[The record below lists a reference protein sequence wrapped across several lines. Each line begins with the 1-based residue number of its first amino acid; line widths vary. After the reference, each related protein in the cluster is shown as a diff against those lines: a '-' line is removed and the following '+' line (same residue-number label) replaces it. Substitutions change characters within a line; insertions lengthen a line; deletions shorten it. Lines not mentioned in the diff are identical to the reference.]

1 MNTEL
6 VRMGVPHHFRG
17 IVWQLLCNA
26 YNSPLKAKYAEY
38 LKMHSTCER
47 VIRRDIART
56 YPEHEFFKEKD
67 GPGQETLFNVMKAY
81 SLHDKEVGYCQGSAF
96 IVGLLLMQMPEEE
109 AFSVLVKLMQ
119 DYRLRELF
127 KPSMAELGVCMFQFE
142 CLVQELLPDLFQH
155 FMTQSFHTSMYAS
168 SWFLTLFATC
178 LPLPLACR
186 VMDVFISEGMEV
198 VFRIG
203 IATLQLNY
211 DMLIHMDL
219 EQMLRLL
226 QKEAPKLHA
235 EEPDLLIQTA
245 FQVKINPKKMKKLE
259 KEYLVIKTK
268 ENEDQIEMRR
278 LRTENNLLK
287 QKLDILEKENEA
299 IADKLIQGQLLR
311 AQEAEDYYSVKK
323 ELDEVLGQNR
333 ELKKSYEGAQTV
345 ISELRNKT
353 MERIQKAQTRVKD
366 LVRRAKSGANSTV
379 LDKEAEAIIVALQ
392 EELIAVRLREAE
404 TTESLK
410 ELTEKIQDLEEA
422 NRRAKEDPNH
432 SVEAM
437 QDELIAVKLREAEAN
452 SALKELKQKVNDL
465 EGQWQKQLQR
475 ASSNRKQG
483 AAKPTIQT
491 LTEELMSVRLR
502 EAEAVAELKE
512 VRQRVM
518 ELQTQNQMTSNQ
530 MRRIEEERLQLK
542 TELETSAKQKE
553 DLQNSQRANEVNFSS
568 KGLGQKNSPRDRD
581 PRFIRQQAIY
591 IVHPSRSLNLIRSSF
606 FLAPKKPN
614 PWRPILNL
622 KPLNKL
628 YFATKRFRMETLASI
643 IPTLV
648 EGMWAISIDLKDAY
662 LHVPI
667 HPLYQRFLAFRY
679 RGVVYTFRAL
689 PFGLAT
695 APRVFTRGL
704 TLGNSEDQVSRD
716 TEFSQ
721 EEQINLRLRET
732 ETKATVLELKQ
743 RIAGLEI
750 KNQELLTK
758 TTLSDSEAS
767 QNVQEMQNK
776 IQELHREVSHL
787 KGTMKEPAGEAEMI
801 SKEDEDNQ
809 EEPQGIDLSV
819 LDSDDDLDKS

>member
-1 MNTEL
+1 MGCISHGPEVNPCRMAEEVTPSPLTQSDGNKTRQEMGGDRGTKGENKDGRTEDNGEVEGTITSIKSITGSTEEELLAKLEAQNRLLEADSKSLKSIQESSQSSWKGSNASLHSNSSNTSSNLSNIVSNNGDTPEPMSVQDQWLIWGKIVNDWEEYSRRKSKPLKEL

-203 IATLQLNY
+203 IAILQLNY

-345 ISELRNKT
+345 ISELRNK
-353 MERIQKAQTRVKD
+353 
-366 LVRRAKSGANSTV
+366 AKSGANSTV

-553 DLQNSQRANEVNFSS
+553 DLQNRLYEA
-568 KGLGQKNSPRDRD
+568 QKE
-581 PRFIRQQAIY
+581 
-591 IVHPSRSLNLIRSSF
+591 LC
-606 FLAPKKPN
+606 
-614 PWRPILNL
+614 
-622 KPLNKL
+622 KL
-628 YFATKRFRMETLASI
+628 EAR
-643 IPTLV
+643 
-648 EGMWAISIDLKDAY
+648 
-662 LHVPI
+662 
-667 HPLYQRFLAFRY
+667 
-679 RGVVYTFRAL
+679 
-689 PFGLAT
+689 
-695 APRVFTRGL
+695 
-704 TLGNSEDQVSRD
+704 
-716 TEFSQ
+716 SQ

>member
-1 MNTEL
+1 MAAAVKLEKHGRRESEETKEGTEEEQTTTTTTSIKSITGSTEAELLAKLEAQNRLLEMDSKSLKSIQEYSQSSWKGSNASLQSDSSNTSNLSNYISNNGDTPEPMSVQDQWLIWGKIVNDWEEYSRRKAKQLKEL
-6 VRMGVPHHFRG
+6 VRMGIPHHFRG

-38 LKMHSTCER
+38 LKMHSTCEK

-109 AFSVLVKLMQ
+109 VFCVLVKLMQ

-142 CLVQELLPDLFQH
+142 CLVQEQLPELFQH

-198 VFRIG
+198 IFRIG
-203 IATLQLNY
+203 IAILQLNY

-235 EEPDLLIQTA
+235 EEPDLLIQAA
-245 FQVKINPKKMKKLE
+245 FLVKINPKRMKKLE
-259 KEYLVIKTK
+259 KEYLLIKNK

-278 LRTENNLLK
+278 LRTENNLLR
-287 QKLDILEKENEA
+287 QKIDILEKENEA
-299 IADKLIQGQLLR
+299 IADKLIQGQLSR
-311 AQEAEDYYSVKK
+311 AQEAEEFYTVKK
-323 ELDEVLGQNR
+323 ELEEISSQHKELGK
-333 ELKKSYEGAQTV
+333 EYDGAKAV
-345 ISELRNKT
+345 ITELRNKIFT
-353 MERIQKAQTRVKD
+353 KADFTWN
-366 LVRRAKSGANSTV
+366 LMAKSGSNSTV
-379 LDKEAEAIIVALQ
+379 LDREAEAIIVALQ

-410 ELTEKIQDLEEA
+410 ELTDKIQDLEEA
-422 NRRAKEDPNH
+422 NRRAKDDPNH
-432 SVEAM
+432 SVAAM

-475 ASSNRKQG
+475 ASANRKQG

-491 LTEELMSVRLR
+491 LSEELMSSRLR
-502 EAEAVAELKE
+502 EAEAVADLKE

-530 MRRIEEERLQLK
+530 MRRIEEERLQIK
-542 TELETSAKQKE
+542 SELETSAKHKEVLQNRLYEAQKE
-553 DLQNSQRANEVNFSS
+553 LC
-568 KGLGQKNSPRDRD
+568 
-581 PRFIRQQAIY
+581 
-591 IVHPSRSLNLIRSSF
+591 
-606 FLAPKKPN
+606 
-614 PWRPILNL
+614 
-622 KPLNKL
+622 KL
-628 YFATKRFRMETLASI
+628 EAR
-643 IPTLV
+643 
-648 EGMWAISIDLKDAY
+648 
-662 LHVPI
+662 
-667 HPLYQRFLAFRY
+667 
-679 RGVVYTFRAL
+679 
-689 PFGLAT
+689 
-695 APRVFTRGL
+695 
-704 TLGNSEDQVSRD
+704 
-716 TEFSQ
+716 SQ

-732 ETKATVLELKQ
+732 ESKATVLELKQ
-743 RIAGLEI
+743 RISGLEI

-758 TTLSDSEAS
+758 TTLSDSEVS

-776 IQELHREVSHL
+776 IHELHREVSHL
-787 KGTMKEPAGEAEMI
+787 KGLSSSSP
-801 SKEDEDNQ
+801 EDEGDTQREDEEDNDENQ
-809 EEPQGIDLSV
+809 EEPQGIDFSV
-819 LDSDDDLDKS
+819 LDSDDDLDKT

>member
-1 MNTEL
+1 MIE
-6 VRMGVPHHFRG
+6 
-17 IVWQLLCNA
+17 WC
-26 YNSPLKAKYAEY
+26 K
-38 LKMHSTCER
+38 
-47 VIRRDIART
+47 
-56 YPEHEFFKEKD
+56 
-67 GPGQETLFNVMKAY
+67 
-81 SLHDKEVGYCQGSAF
+81 SAF
-96 IVGLLLMQMPEEE
+96 
-109 AFSVLVKLMQ
+109 
-119 DYRLRELF
+119 DY
-127 KPSMAELGVCMFQFE
+127 K
-142 CLVQELLPDLFQH
+142 
-155 FMTQSFHTSMYAS
+155 
-168 SWFLTLFATC
+168 
-178 LPLPLACR
+178 
-186 VMDVFISEGMEV
+186 
-198 VFRIG
+198 
-203 IATLQLNY
+203 
-211 DMLIHMDL
+211 
-219 EQMLRLL
+219 
-226 QKEAPKLHA
+226 
-235 EEPDLLIQTA
+235 
-245 FQVKINPKKMKKLE
+245 
-259 KEYLVIKTK
+259 
-268 ENEDQIEMRR
+268 
-278 LRTENNLLK
+278 
-287 QKLDILEKENEA
+287 
-299 IADKLIQGQLLR
+299 
-311 AQEAEDYYSVKK
+311 
-323 ELDEVLGQNR
+323 
-333 ELKKSYEGAQTV
+333 
-345 ISELRNKT
+345 
-353 MERIQKAQTRVKD
+353 
-366 LVRRAKSGANSTV
+366 AKSGANSTV

-553 DLQNSQRANEVNFSS
+553 DLQNRLYEA
-568 KGLGQKNSPRDRD
+568 QKE
-581 PRFIRQQAIY
+581 
-591 IVHPSRSLNLIRSSF
+591 LC
-606 FLAPKKPN
+606 
-614 PWRPILNL
+614 
-622 KPLNKL
+622 KL
-628 YFATKRFRMETLASI
+628 EAR
-643 IPTLV
+643 
-648 EGMWAISIDLKDAY
+648 
-662 LHVPI
+662 
-667 HPLYQRFLAFRY
+667 
-679 RGVVYTFRAL
+679 
-689 PFGLAT
+689 
-695 APRVFTRGL
+695 
-704 TLGNSEDQVSRD
+704 
-716 TEFSQ
+716 SQ